1 MPKYIKT
8 YKQFESVTDDVKK
21 FVYKKLGIVERD
33 LYAND
38 DEMKEVEKVKQY
50 YKWWY
55 SNPAVISKISTPKGA
70 DSGVISKKILDFIDK
85 KLISSEFRI
94 FRSKEDEQQ
103 YNEIYHNTSKME
115 ADSVLGWVRNI
126 SEPIFIRL
134 YSIKSHKEDLF
145 GTILH
150 EMAHLIQKYAGE
162 ELFSNLHNPIM
173 SKGSYGTNYIK
184 YGLFLPPLD
193 PNRNNKPYAEREIEQ
208 FARFYVMRYYLGI
221 KPTDSCSQIFNKVK
235 ISIESGKFDTN
246 NLMKI
251 ITINGNYYLLVGYI
265 KPSDTDTN
273 FWWYLQNYTRKT
285 VKIQRVAGWENAQ
298 GIDMKDFSKVLR
310 KYPLFMELD
319 VICHDHH
326 NIVAN
331 FNVEEK
337 NLA

>member
-1 MPKYIKT
+1 
-8 YKQFESVTDDVKK
+8 
-21 FVYKKLGIVERD
+21 
-33 LYAND
+33 
-38 DEMKEVEKVKQY
+38 
-50 YKWWY
+50 
-55 SNPAVISKISTPKGA
+55 
-70 DSGVISKKILDFIDK
+70 
-85 KLISSEFRI
+85 
-94 FRSKEDEQQ
+94 
-103 YNEIYHNTSKME
+103 
-115 ADSVLGWVRNI
+115 
-126 SEPIFIRL
+126 
-134 YSIKSHKEDLF
+134 
-145 GTILH
+145 
-150 EMAHLIQKYAGE
+150 
-162 ELFSNLHNPIM
+162 
-173 SKGSYGTNYIK
+173 
-184 YGLFLPPLD
+184 
-193 PNRNNKPYAEREIEQ
+193 
-208 FARFYVMRYYLGI
+208 MRYYFGI